1 MYLTT
6 LKLLINRN
14 YLVHILSV
22 YQMMYYTY
30 FTHALFQGFETIG
43 VILILRKQIH
53 IFVFIFLFFFD
64 VFKICQL
71 VLDLRGLTF

>member
-1 MYLTT
+1 
-6 LKLLINRN
+6 
-14 YLVHILSV
+14 
-22 YQMMYYTY
+22 MMYYTY